1 MDIQDLFIQINSFYG
16 AHNLLYLVILAVVI
30 SYSLIL
36 LWRNNN
42 FLSKFSI
49 DYEGEQRVHLGEIS
63 RMGGLMIY
71 ASLLIFYHLIDESIN
86 TNYIY
91 LLYMIS
97 PFMLVSF
104 IEDTFHNVSFKL
116 RLFFMVITALT
127 INLYWFEAY
136 PVIENIPILSYLLE
150 FPVIATVFFSLAL
163 IGLMNGANFIDGMN
177 GLATLFFLGAICGC
191 ITLSTFSSHHQD
203 LLTLIPW
210 AVVIFCFMIFNFPFG
225 KFFLGDSGAYL
236 MAILLGV
243 WLIDFFSRNQDI
255 SSWNAVLILIYPI
268 MEVVYS
274 TLRKIYQGKS
284 PFFPDRHHI
293 HIKIYDIVFTA
304 TKKPLYANNIT
315 TMFLAIFWLAP
326 ALMIQFVYFSQ
337 GAIMSCI
344 LMICL
349 IYLVLN
355 ICTPSLQTLSSSLTK
370 N

>member
-1 MDIQDLFIQINSFYG
+1 LDIQDLIIQINSFYG
-16 AHNLLYLVILAVVI
+16 KDNLLYLFILAFVI
-30 SYSLIL
+30 SYSLIIF
-36 LWRNNN
+36 WRSNV
-42 FLSKFSI
+42 FLSKFAH
-49 DYEGEQRVHLGEIS
+49 DYKGEQRVHLGEIS
-63 RMGGLMIY
+63 RMGGLMMF
-71 ASLLIFYHLIDESIN
+71 ASILIFYHLIDESIN
-86 TNYIY
+86 ANYTY

-136 PVIENIPILSYLLE
+136 PVIENIPILSHLLE
-150 FPVIATVFFSLAL
+150 FPLIATVFFSLAL

-191 ITLSTFSSHHQD
+191 ITLSMVSNYHKD

-210 AVVIFCFMIFNFPFG
+210 AVLLICFLIFNFPFG

-268 MEVVYS
+268 MEVAYS
-274 TLRKIYQGKS
+274 TVRKIYQGKS
-284 PFFPDRHHI
+284 PFFPDRQHI

-337 GAIMSCI
+337 GAIMICI
-344 LMICL
+344 LMIFL
-349 IYLVLN
+349 SYLVLN
-355 ICTPSLQTLSSSLTK
+355 IYTPSLQNPLSSLTK